1 MSKRLTLVL
10 GGVRAGKSRYAQQLA
25 QHGQRVLFL
34 ATAEPGDQEMAARI
48 QAHRAERP
56 ADWTTLEEPVDLVTA
71 LAPRLPDFDTVLL
84 DCLTLWVSN
93 LLLQSSGERQARPD
107 IGAEGHRLLRLY
119 GEGDASWIVVS
130 NEVGLGVIPANELG
144 RAYADELGRVN
155 QIFAAAADDLIVM
168 FAGLPVNL
176 KAGHS
181 GLQPRSG

>member
-25 QHGQRVLFL
+25 RHGQRVLFA
-34 ATAEPGDQEMAARI
+34 ATAEPGDQEMTARI

-93 LLLQSSGERQARPD
+93 LLLQGGERQARPG
-107 IGAEGHRLLRLY
+107 IGAEADRLLRLY
-119 GEGDASWIVVS
+119 EAGSASWIVVS
-130 NEVGLGVIPANELG
+130 NEVGLGVIPANELA

-155 QIFAAAADDLIVM
+155 QIFAAAADDVIVM
-168 FAGLPVNL
+168 FAGLPMNL
-176 KAGHS
+176 KVLNARGPMS
-181 GLQPRSG
+181 

>member
-25 QHGQRVLFL
+25 QQGKRVLFV

-56 ADWTTLEEPVDLVTA
+56 ADWATLEEPVDVATA
-71 LAPRLPDFDTVLL
+71 LAPRLADVDTVLL

-93 LLLQSSGERQARPD
+93 LLLQDRGDGQARPD
-107 IGAEGHRLLRLY
+107 IQAEADRLLRLY
-119 GEGDASWIVVS
+119 EAGSASWIVVS

-155 QIFAAAADDLIVM
+155 QIFAARADDVIVM
-168 FAGLPVNL
+168 FAGVPLNL
-176 KAGHS
+176 RALDSDPGP
-181 GLQPRSG
+181 G